1 MRRWLPA
8 AVVLVATVGC
18 GKSTPT
24 APTSTSPV
32 TETFSSMLTAGG
44 ASAHTFSVTER
55 GVISVTLTSVDPAI
69 QVGIGVGIAGGTPS
83 CALTKSALLAPGAT
97 LQIVE
102 TADPGNY
109 CAEIF
114 DPGTVVGHV
123 TFSMTIEHPD

>member
-8 AVVLVATVGC
+8 ALVFLATAAC

-24 APTSTSPV
+24 MPTAMSPV

-44 ASAHTFSVTER
+44 ASAHTFSLTER
-55 GVISVTLTSVDPAI
+55 GTISVTLTSVDPAI
-69 QVGIGVGIAGGTPS
+69 QVGVGVGIAGGTPS

-97 LQIVE
+97 LQIAE

-114 DPGTVVGHV
+114 DPGTVVDHV
-123 TFSMTIEHPD
+123 TFSMTIEHPN